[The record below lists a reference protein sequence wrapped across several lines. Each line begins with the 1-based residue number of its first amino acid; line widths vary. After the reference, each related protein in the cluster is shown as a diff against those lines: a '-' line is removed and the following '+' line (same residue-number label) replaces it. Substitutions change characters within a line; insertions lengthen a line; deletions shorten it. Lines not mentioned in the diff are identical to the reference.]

1 MKKTTRCQGLRSMN
15 EQAVRQAQHREA
27 EQERGMLRC
36 DYVFQLGL
44 DLNGGEAGGVP
55 AAAKRFDQ

>member
-1 MKKTTRCQGLRSMN
+1 MN